1 MISIAIAN
9 QKGGVGKTTTAVT
22 IATGLARLGYKVVLI
37 DTDAQGHCALYLGLD
52 KANALFNLLVAENHI
67 TSCITY
73 ANHER
78 RLAVLRSSNKTTIA
92 KTLFSAQRLPV
103 DFLAHALEPLQ
114 DAADYCIIDT
124 APGVD
129 PLSLATLYA
138 SDLVL
143 IPTLCETLSL
153 DGIKSIIAT
162 IADLR
167 DTYDATTSLL
177 GIIPV
182 KYRATTN
189 EHRTNLA
196 LLAKTYYRQGH
207 HKKQSLIYP
216 QIPLAT
222 VVAEST
228 AYQLPLWDYA
238 PQAAA
243 TDGYRRVVERILADV
258 QS

>member
-1 MISIAIAN
+1 MIKIAIAN
-9 QKGGVGKTTTAVT
+9 EKGGVGKTTTAVT
-22 IATGLARLGYKVVLI
+22 VASGLARLGYKVVLV

-52 KANALFNLLVAENHI
+52 KANALFDLLVTEKPV
-67 TSCITY
+67 TRCITY

-78 RLAVLRSSNKTTIA
+78 RLAVIRSSNKTTIA

-103 DFLAHALEPLQ
+103 NFLARALEPLQ
-114 DAADYCIIDT
+114 DAADYCVIDT
-124 APGVD
+124 APSKD

-138 SDLVL
+138 SDFVL

-167 DTYDATTSLL
+167 DTYDARTALL
-177 GIIPV
+177 GILPI
-182 KYRATTN
+182 KYRRNTN
-189 EHRTNLA
+189 EHRQNLT
-196 LLAKTYYRQGH
+196 LLAQTYYRQAAR
-207 HKKQSLIYP
+207 KKESLIYP

-238 PQAAA
+238 PRAAA
-243 TDGYRRVVERILADV
+243 TLAYQRVVERILADV
-258 QS
+258 QV

>member
-1 MISIAIAN
+1 MIKFAIAN

-22 IATGLARLGYKVVLI
+22 LASGLARLGYKVVLV

-52 KANALFNLLVAENHI
+52 PADDLHSLLIKEWPIA
-67 TSCITY
+67 SCITY

-78 RLAVLRSSNKTTIA
+78 RLAVIRSSVKTTIA
-92 KTLFSAQRLPV
+92 KTVLSAQRAPIDILER
-103 DFLAHALEPLQ
+103 ALDPLQ
-114 DAADYCIIDT
+114 DIADFCVIDT
-124 APGVD
+124 APSVD
-129 PLSLATLYA
+129 PLGLATLYA

-182 KYRATTN
+182 KYRTTTN

-196 LLAKTYYRQGH
+196 LLAKTYYRQGR

-243 TDGYRRVVERILADV
+243 TLAYQQVVERILADV
-258 QS
+258 KA